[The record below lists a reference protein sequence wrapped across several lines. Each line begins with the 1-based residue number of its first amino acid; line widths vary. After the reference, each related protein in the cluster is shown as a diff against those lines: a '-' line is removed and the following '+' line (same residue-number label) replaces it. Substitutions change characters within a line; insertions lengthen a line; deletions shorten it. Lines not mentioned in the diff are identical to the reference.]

1 MDFTLKVNLALA
13 LEDVRVS
20 LRIQLKLILKLPD
33 N

>member
-20 LRIQLKLILKLPD
+20 LRIQFKLILKLPD